1 MATIDERLKRV
12 IVEQLGVEER
22 EVVSGASFV
31 DDLHADSFDLVKLLM
46 GMEDEF
52 QIKIKA
58 EEMELLTTVN
68 DAQEYLKQRI
78 PER

>member
-1 MATIDERLKRV
+1 MTTIDERLKRV

-22 EVVSGASFV
+22 EVVPGVSFV

-78 PER
+78 P